1 MAFSS
6 SQTQGYLPEGHSPHH
21 NLRDIYL
28 NGILITSE
36 MFTWRAFSSSQPQE
50 YLPEGHSHHNFKDIY
65 LNDIITS
72 GMFPWMT
79 SPSSQTSGVF
89 TWRAFSSLQGC
100 SPEWLLPIT
109 NFRGIYLKDILIT
122 SGMFTWRTISSSQLQ
137 IYLPEVHSHH
147 FRDVYLNDFSP
158 SQLQGYL
165 PEVHSPH
172 HNFRDSYL
180 NDILITSDMFTWR
193 TFSLSQ
199 TSGIFTWSSF
209 S

>member
-100 SPEWLLPIT
+100 LPEGQSPHHNFRLFTWSAFPSLQGRLPEWLLPIT
-109 NFRGIYLKDILIT
+109 
-122 SGMFTWRTISSSQLQ
+122 
-137 IYLPEVHSHH
+137 
-147 FRDVYLNDFSP
+147 
-158 SQLQGYL
+158 
-165 PEVHSPH
+165 
-172 HNFRDSYL
+172 
-180 NDILITSDMFTWR
+180 
-193 TFSLSQ
+193 
-199 TSGIFTWSSF
+199 TSGIFTWSAF
-209 S
+209 SSSQLQG